1 MGRKQGGFDRIN
13 YKIQMIF
20 LIFYFV
26 AESFNNR
33 TKHLICCLHTSSHAR
48 SKIGKIRICVIKFA
62 SFYRNIQIS
71 FLFLYSVK
79 LVSKPHKNQAL
90 DCDTSTQNSIV
101 ERKNDP
107 RVPQA
112 DFWDFEGGDGG

>member
-1 MGRKQGGFDRIN
+1 MEPNISYVVYTQAAMQDLKLA
-13 YKIQMIF
+13 K
-20 LIFYFV
+20 
-26 AESFNNR
+26 S
-33 TKHLICCLHTSSHAR
+33 ICA
-48 SKIGKIRICVIKFA
+48 IKFA